1 MSSSPRTCR
10 GVTKQGAPCSI
21 SFGLTSDG
29 FCKFH
34 TPNARQCLGISRT
47 SGQRCKVK
55 WDLDGSGYCVHHR
68 SQGSTCIPSTTAIPN
83 ACRGLTK
90 RGTPCSV
97 SWGLD
102 ADGFCKYHAPNAAQ
116 CKGLA
121 RATGRRC
128 KIKWGLDD
136 RGYCQFHQRLDAPV
150 SRQCEAMVATTGR
163 RCAQTVGID
172 SDGFCTAHRMVKV
185 ELPMCRGMVPGSRE
199 PCRNNAKIGY
209 DYCCAA
215 HDPQYATSYVAPS
228 LFNDPGLRS
237 SVEGDIV
244 KLFKG
249 RDLYHGGKLDLNTIG
264 AVELDHILEKQCFAY
279 AFQHVEF
286 RDGDEEAQDVAYM
299 LREEVVN
306 KLPNLCLTRATT
318 NKIKGSAVS
327 KFLDDSLTEHRG
339 STTFTDYLLAE
350 KRDDTRLASDVTRSI
365 RSEMGSALRRC
376 QRKLVD
382 LGETPAFEALA
393 AELQHLYVDMD
404 LRTPYS
410 GKTKPRAVIEKAEAD
425 TEDKDDEYVL
435 VDSASTGSWTV
446 VDIKRTVKVETRHPT
461 LSADA
466 KAFVPRT
473 VGLATTDSQKNA
485 KAAATHC
492 KLKPDEIK
500 TETRANGAMK
510 QEKATARQVPFE
522 STSEDVV
529 EENNA

>member
-1 MSSSPRTCR
+1 MSSSPCTCR

-21 SFGLTSDG
+21 SFGLTPDG

-90 RGTPCSV
+90 RGTLCSV

-185 ELPMCRGMVPGSRE
+185 ELPMCRE
-199 PCRNNAKIGY
+199 WCQNQEN
-209 DYCCAA
+209 
-215 HDPQYATSYVAPS
+215 
-228 LFNDPGLRS
+228 L
-237 SVEGDIV
+237 VEIMQKSGTTTAV
-244 KLFKG
+244 QLMTHSTRRLVQG
-249 RDLYHGGKLDLNTIG
+249 RDLYHGDKLDLNTIG

-327 KFLDDSLTEHRG
+327 KFLDDSLLGTADRQR
-339 STTFTDYLLAE
+339 LL
-350 KRDDTRLASDVTRSI
+350 TISWSRSA
-365 RSEMGSALRRC
+365 M
-376 QRKLVD
+376 
-382 LGETPAFEALA
+382 THALA

-404 LRTPYS
+404 LRTSYS
-410 GKTKPRAVIEKAEAD
+410 GKTKPRAVIEKADAD

-435 VDSASTGSWTV
+435 VDSASTDSWTV

-485 KAAATHC
+485 KDAATHC
-492 KLKPDEIK
+492 KLKPDEI
-500 TETRANGAMK
+500 ETIANAAMKPVK

>member
-1 MSSSPRTCR
+1 MHSKYHS
-10 GVTKQGAPCSI
+10 
-21 SFGLTSDG
+21 
-29 FCKFH
+29 H
-34 TPNARQCLGISRT
+34 
-47 SGQRCKVK
+47 
-55 WDLDGSGYCVHHR
+55 
-68 SQGSTCIPSTTAIPN
+68 PN

-185 ELPMCRGMVPGSRE
+185 ELPMCRRMVPGSRE
-199 PCRNNAKIGY
+199 PCRNNAKSGTTT
-209 DYCCAA
+209 AVQLMT
-215 HDPQYATSYVAPS
+215 HST
-228 LFNDPGLRS
+228 R
-237 SVEGDIV
+237 
-244 KLFKG
+244 
-249 RDLYHGGKLDLNTIG
+249 RHKLDLNTIG

-327 KFLDDSLTEHRG
+327 KFLDDSLTGHRG
-339 STTFTDYLLAE
+339 STTFTDYLLVE
-350 KRDDTRLASDVTRSI
+350 KRDDTRLARDVTRSI
-365 RSEMGSALRRC
+365 RSEMGSALRDASESWLIWAKPLHSKHSR
-376 QRKLVD
+376 LS
-382 LGETPAFEALA
+382 
-393 AELQHLYVDMD
+393 
-404 LRTPYS
+404 YS
-410 GKTKPRAVIEKAEAD
+410 T
-425 TEDKDDEYVL
+425 Y
-435 VDSASTGSWTV
+435 SWTV

-485 KAAATHC
+485 KDAATHC
-492 KLKPDEIK
+492 KLKPDEIE
-500 TETRANGAMK
+500 TETIANAAMK
-510 QEKATARQVPFE
+510 L
-522 STSEDVV
+522 
-529 EENNA
+529 